1 MQQQSTQPGRDPGP
15 GVVLVPTE
23 GPWRPGQGEPTIR
36 LGQAAD
42 GSPVAT
48 VFSSPQ
54 ALADAIG
61 QVPWIA
67 VQRDDLVRAL
77 RPLGVERLLIDGL
90 AVAADG

>member
-1 MQQQSTQPGRDPGP
+1 MQQQSTEPGR

-23 GPWRPGQGEPTIR
+23 GPWRPGHGDPTIR

-48 VFSSPQ
+48 AFSSPQ
-54 ALADAIG
+54 ALAEAIG
-61 QVPWIA
+61 QAPWIA
-67 VQRDDLVRAL
+67 VQRDDLIRAL